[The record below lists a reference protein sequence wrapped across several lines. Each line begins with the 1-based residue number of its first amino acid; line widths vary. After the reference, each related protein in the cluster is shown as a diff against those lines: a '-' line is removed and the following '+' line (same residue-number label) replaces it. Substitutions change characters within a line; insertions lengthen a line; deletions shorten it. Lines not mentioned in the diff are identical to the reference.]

1 VSYRVS
7 ICIPTF
13 NRDVY
18 LESLL
23 RSLFAQLQG
32 LTGEI
37 QVVVSDNA
45 SDDRTAEVASAYAG
59 HPDFRYVRR
68 NENIGAERNFLE
80 VVQAATGEY
89 CWLLGDDEI
98 LEPAAIE
105 RLRALVNGED
115 FDLAILSTEA
125 GRLINER
132 VEFSSYS
139 QYVDHFARVR
149 PETLWASTLISL
161 SVFRRQVWAE
171 VPNKERFIPTRYLHT
186 LTMAEGLI
194 DAGRILVLPDALVVV
209 RPHRA
214 PFEHP
219 KLELEIPFFHL
230 ELLLTLARM
239 ARSEAL
245 KQFCRAHRRRAL
257 KELAK
262 RFVRATKEYAR
273 DTARIARAV
282 MWTIVRRGGVQ
293 P

>member
-1 VSYRVS
+1 
-7 ICIPTF
+7 
-13 NRDVY
+13 
-18 LESLL
+18 
-23 RSLFAQLQG
+23 LFAQLDG

-37 QVVVSDNA
+37 EVVVSDNA
-45 SDDRTAEVASAYAG
+45 SDDRTAEIASAYAG
-59 HPDFRYVRR
+59 RPDFRYVRR

-105 RLRALVNGED
+105 RLRALVNGEA

-125 GRLINER
+125 YRWVAEPVR
-132 VEFSSYS
+132 FSSYAA
-139 QYVDHFARVR
+139 YVDHFARVH
-149 PETLWASTLISL
+149 PETLWASTLVSL

-171 VPNKERFIPTRYLHT
+171 VPNKERLIPTHYVHT
-186 LTMAEGLI
+186 LTMAVGLI
-194 DAGRILVLPDALVVV
+194 DRGRIIVLPEALVIV

-230 ELLLTLARM
+230 QLLLTLARM
-239 ARSEAL
+239 ARSENL
-245 KQFCRAHRRRAL
+245 RQICRAQRRHTL
-257 KELAK
+257 MELVK
-262 RFVRATKEYAR
+262 RFARVTKEYAR
-273 DTARIARAV
+273 DTARIARVA